1 MSWIKRNL
9 FFFVGS
15 VVALVLMGLAGF
27 FLFTKW
33 QANNQIQTELAS
45 DYENLK
51 ALKAQNPH
59 PGDEKVNNIEIAR
72 AQQKQISNFV
82 YTARTHFVSVP
93 RVPAEEDAPTVTD
106 QSFSVALSRTL
117 DQLSKEATNASVM
130 LPPNY
135 KFSFEA
141 QKNLV
146 SFKPASLLP
155 LSIQLG
161 EVKAICDIL
170 FAAKINALDNIRR
183 ERATAEDL
191 GSGGLQTDYHT
202 EKTITNE
209 LAALTPYELTF
220 KCFSTELGQ
229 VLAGFASSPHAY
241 IVKTINVEGAPVTQ
255 ATEEQLINPGMATP
269 VYIPQPVAQPQ
280 SDAAAD
286 SAARFARR
294 YGLGG
299 GGGRSRYGG
308 GAAGPGGPGGGVPLR
323 TGPAPTPYVAPQ
335 GYAPQPTAV
344 SASKS
349 SGLPTVLDERQ
360 LKVTMNL
367 ALVKLLPP
375 K

>member
-9 FFFVGS
+9 FFFIGS
-15 VVALVLMGLAGF
+15 LVALVLMGLAGF
-27 FLFTKW
+27 FLYAKW

-51 ALKAQNPH
+51 ALKAQSPH
-59 PGDEKVNNIEIAR
+59 PGDEKVNNIEFAR
-72 AQQKQISNFV
+72 SQQAQVSNFV
-82 YTARTHFVSVP
+82 QTARAHFVKVP
-93 RVPAEEDAPTVTD
+93 RIPSEEDAPTVTD

-117 DQLSKEATNASVM
+117 DQLSKEATNSSVM

-141 QKNLV
+141 QKNQV

-161 EVKAICDIL
+161 EIKAICDVL

-183 ERATAEDL
+183 ERSTAEDL
-191 GSGGLQTDYHT
+191 GSAGLQTDYHT
-202 EKTITNE
+202 ERTVTNE
-209 LAALTPYELTF
+209 LAVVTPYELTF
-220 KCFSTELGQ
+220 KCFSGELGQ
-229 VLAGFASSPHAY
+229 VLAGFASSPHAF

-255 ATEEQLINPGMATP
+255 TIEDQLMPP
-269 VYIPQPVAQPQ
+269 VAAPMMIYQQPVAQPQ
-280 SDAAAD
+280 SDAASE

-294 YGLGG
+294 YGLSG
-299 GGGRSRYGG
+299 GGGRGRYG

-323 TGPAPTPYVAPQ
+323 TGPVQPTYVPPTTT
-335 GYAPQPTAV
+335 YAPQPAAATA
-344 SASKS
+344 ARS

-360 LKVTMNL
+360 LKVTINL